1 MSTINHMP
9 VYICHK
15 EVRALKI
22 ANVIHEGTDTTTD
35 ENPIVIVT
43 FENEGFPPIKR
54 NLRGKPTPEVGWY
67 YIVYPDLYESFSP
80 AKAFEEGYT
89 LKA

>member
-1 MSTINHMP
+1 MPEMP

-22 ANVIHEGTDTTTD
+22 ARVEDRGTDTTSD
-35 ENPIVIVT
+35 ENEIVEVF
-43 FENEGFPPIKR
+43 FEDIAFPPRKF
-54 NLRGKPTPEVGWY
+54 NLRSKPKPDAGWY
-67 YIVYPDLYESFSP
+67 LIRYEDGYESFSP

-89 LKA
+89 LKG